1 MEGMHAVPCEVYTG
15 EKRRTGK
22 GEREK
27 RPLVAEKK
35 EKGMR
40 KKTDRLRDLYMRLID
55 YSHLPHCSCG
65 CGATADCRHEHGRSM
80 TLEWQQTPEQRHVDC
95 DEVTLRIGGVT
106 RHTLPLRNEQW

>member
-40 KKTDRLRDLYMRLID
+40 KKTDRLGGPLYALD
-55 YSHLPHCSCG
+55 
-65 CGATADCRHEHGRSM
+65 
-80 TLEWQQTPEQRHVDC
+80 
-95 DEVTLRIGGVT
+95 
-106 RHTLPLRNEQW
+106 

>member
-1 MEGMHAVPCEVYTG
+1 MRRKERPSCIVARGNTAGILQRIEGMHAVPWEVYTG

-40 KKTDRLRDLYMRLID
+40 KKTDRLGGPLYALD
-55 YSHLPHCSCG
+55 
-65 CGATADCRHEHGRSM
+65 
-80 TLEWQQTPEQRHVDC
+80 
-95 DEVTLRIGGVT
+95 
-106 RHTLPLRNEQW
+106 